1 MGATALASDHLRHGL
16 PRWRAARSVE
26 MSLFIRLG
34 SWLHRGAALPAA
46 AVHLPAVLDS
56 DELPVEPERPWGC
69 GWFDSSLD
77 LRQGLAVIEHAGIAL
92 DLAIEQMLRP
102 EATRH

>member
-1 MGATALASDHLRHGL
+1 MNLIASLASCL
-16 PRWRAARSVE
+16 
-26 MSLFIRLG
+26 RLG
-34 SWLHRGAALPAA
+34 AA
-46 AVHLPAVLDS
+46 APLATRPQSSSDCR

-102 EATRH
+102 DAPRH

>member
-1 MGATALASDHLRHGL
+1 
-16 PRWRAARSVE
+16 
-26 MSLFIRLG
+26 MSLFVRLG
-34 SWLHRGAALPAA
+34 SWLHRGASLPATA
-46 AVHLPAVLDS
+46 HLPCVPIS

-92 DLAIEQMLRP
+92 DLAVEQMLRP
-102 EATRH
+102 GAAHH